1 MLLIKLKHRIA
12 TGLFR
17 RINPY
22 EVCTTRLGGCFDRA
36 VGWFNHCLGGLG
48 EMCRRTKQTRVHCTE
63 NVGLH

>member
-1 MLLIKLKHRIA
+1 MLLIKLTHRIA

-36 VGWFNHCLGGLG
+36 VGWFNHCPGGLG
-48 EMCRRTKQTRVHCTE
+48 EMC
-63 NVGLH
+63 